1 MIPSSDFTVT
11 LSQVH
16 DVSTPKAKVLFADVS
31 LQTLVGTGININV
44 IDETA
49 YRAIIIKSP

>member
-1 MIPSSDFTVT
+1 M
-11 LSQVH
+11 
-16 DVSTPKAKVLFADVS
+16 FADVS
-31 LQTLVGTGININV
+31 LQTVGTGININV